1 MRARVPSNEG
11 RRSRLVRI
19 IKNKRR
25 LLPRLAQQQKPT
37 ALHGQENAMTSKR
50 MMLGNLRFIRS
61 GEEEKD
67 GGGMLKMA
75 SEVSLFYLPT
85 NI

>member
-1 MRARVPSNEG
+1 
-11 RRSRLVRI
+11 
-19 IKNKRR
+19 
-25 LLPRLAQQQKPT
+25 
-37 ALHGQENAMTSKR
+37 MTSKR